1 MSKTNQKP
9 AVLKTCTAAA
19 RAAEAHAH
27 TSLEWAERAEVA
39 ELNAQHAAEASHR
52 SAQIARA
59 ALCTMEAAH
68 ASMDRRIAV
77 AMALAGLSFGFTL
90 ASMVL

>member
-52 SAQIARA
+52 SARTSRA
-59 ALCTMEAAH
+59 CLTTMEAAH
-68 ASMDRRIAV
+68 AAMNRRIAV
-77 AMALAGLSFGFTL
+77 AMTLAGLSAVFTL
-90 ASMVL
+90 AAMVL

>member
-9 AVLKTCTAAA
+9 SVLKTCTAAA

-39 ELNAQHAAEASHR
+39 ELNAQNAAEASHR
-52 SAQIARA
+52 SARTARA
-59 ALCTMEAAH
+59 CLTTMEAAH
-68 ASMDRRIAV
+68 ASMNRRIA
-77 AMALAGLSFGFTL
+77 AAIILSGLSAGFTL
-90 ASMVL
+90 ASLCL

>member
-27 TSLEWAERAEVA
+27 TASEWADRANLA
-39 ELNAQHAAEASHR
+39 EISAKNAAEASHR
-52 SAQIARA
+52 SARTSRA
-59 ALCTMEAAH
+59 CLTTMEAAH
-68 ASMDRRIAV
+68 ASMNRRIAV
-77 AMALAGLSFGFTL
+77 AMALAGLSVGFTL

>member
-27 TSLEWAERAEVA
+27 TALEWAERAEVA
-39 ELNAQHAAEASHR
+39 ELNAQNAAEASHR
-52 SAQIARA
+52 SARTSRA
-59 ALCTMEAAH
+59 CFTTMEAAH

-77 AMALAGLSFGFTL
+77 AIILSGLSFGFTL
-90 ASMVL
+90 AAMVL

>member
-27 TSLEWAERAEVA
+27 TASEWAERAELA
-39 ELNAQHAAEASHR
+39 ESSAKNAAEASHR
-52 SAQIARA
+52 SARTARA
-59 ALCTMEAAH
+59 CLTTMEAAH
-68 ASMDRRIAV
+68 ASMNRRIAV
-77 AMALAGLSFGFTL
+77 AIILSGLSFGFTL
-90 ASMVL
+90 AALVL

>member
-1 MSKTNQKP
+1 MSKTNPKP

-39 ELNAQHAAEASHR
+39 ELNAQNAAEASHR
-52 SAQIARA
+52 SAQTARA
-59 ALCTMEAAH
+59 CFTTMEAAH
-68 ASMDRRIAV
+68 AAMNRRIAV
-77 AMALAGLSFGFTL
+77 AMTLAVISAGLTL
-90 ASMVL
+90 AALVL